1 MAVVINEMEVLEQ
14 PAAAPALPAAAA
26 EGPVPDEQALLA
38 LLAREAWRLERR
50 QAD

>member
-14 PAAAPALPAAAA
+14 PAAAPAPPAAAA
-26 EGPVPDEQALLA
+26 ESPAPDEQWLLA

-50 QAD
+50 QTD